1 MPDGDPGRGG
11 CRSCGAAPVSEQQ
24 EGGAVDDEGDNP
36 GEDDGV
42 DGGDDGPFPA
52 AALVLDGYEG
62 GDAGEIE
69 QDEDHEGEGR
79 SGGGGPGEGVLQHGV
94 AGDGFGFRPGCHR
107 SSRVGGLG

>member
-1 MPDGDPGRGG
+1 M
-11 CRSCGAAPVSEQQ
+11 SEQQ

-62 GDAGEIE
+62 GDAGEI
-69 QDEDHEGEGR
+69 R
-79 SGGGGPGEGVLQHGV
+79 
-94 AGDGFGFRPGCHR
+94 RP
-107 SSRVGGLG
+107 